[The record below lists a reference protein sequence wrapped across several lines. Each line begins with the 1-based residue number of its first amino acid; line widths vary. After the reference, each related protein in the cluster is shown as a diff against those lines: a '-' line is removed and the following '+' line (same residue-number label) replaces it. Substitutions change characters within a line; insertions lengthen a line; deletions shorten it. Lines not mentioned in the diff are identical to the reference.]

1 MQNQEPSVFLARLCK
16 VSEFCK
22 LFRVEYSVV
31 AKQLRRNC
39 RFGDRNF
46 QLTVINWRLLRRPCE
61 TNNLYKAG
69 YFDGHCIWALLKPGF
84 VLCHRAVT
92 SLQKLSYA
100 MDWSKSEGG
109 GGGGFKNVGGKKNG
123 TPPQKKGLWP
133 LFGVFLKFPQKKPFF
148 FFKGVPPPPPPGM

>member
-1 MQNQEPSVFLARLCK
+1 MHNQEPSVFLARLCK

-31 AKQLRRNC
+31 VKQLRRNC

-61 TNNLYKAG
+61 TNDLYKAG
-69 YFDGHCIWALLKPGF
+69 YFNGHCIWALLKPGF

-100 MDWSKSEGG
+100 MDWSKSEEGVGEGG
-109 GGGGFKNVGGKKNG
+109 GGHLKMWWIENMWP
-123 TPPQKKGLWP
+123 TPFIWHKTEWSTPKTR
-133 LFGVFLKFPQKKPFF
+133 LKIKSSF
-148 FFKGVPPPPPPGM
+148 